1 MGNYYIL
8 SIDSFIDTFSLV
20 ETSAAVYFSLAAQ
33 KQAASQKPTEDFSIL
48 QPGDLAV
55 VYRKS
60 PVAKANVILGV
71 RSVKNGKI
79 EFQKLLEAA
88 GGTDL
93 SEIAD
98 ELENNYLIQI
108 NAAAFDRI
116 CKDLLRGVPLN
127 VQGTN
132 IQGITV
138 HGTDEKTDKTDKTRV
153 IGGTNV
159 LLYGVPGAGK
169 SHEIQENYC
178 SDPTR
183 IERVVFHPDYTY
195 SDFVGQILP
204 KTENGQIKYI
214 FTPGPFTRMLKKAWD
229 DPENKYYL
237 VIEEINRGNAPAIF
251 GEIFQLLDRKDA
263 DSHKYKESEY
273 GESEYGISNLEVAEA
288 VYGKSDG
295 NSEQEVRIPSNMWVL
310 ATMNT
315 ADQNIFT
322 LDTAFQRRW
331 NMRHIKNDVYAAEHA
346 ECKIEGSDIAWG
358 DFASVINDMALSL
371 NAGIASSEDKRL
383 GAYFVKK
390 SELSKEKFAQKVL
403 KYLWDDVFKME
414 REAVFLESFRSLDSV
429 IDAFREEEEDSLKA
443 VLKYEVYQ
451 KMADRMKNRA
461 VNG

>member
-20 ETSAAVYFSLAAQ
+20 DTSAAVHFSLAAQ
-33 KQAASQKPTEDFSIL
+33 KQKEDFSIL
-48 QPGDLAV
+48 QPGDMAV

-60 PVAKANVILGV
+60 PVAKANIVLRV

-88 GGTDL
+88 GGADL
-93 SEIAD
+93 IEIAD
-98 ELENNYLIQI
+98 ELENNYLVQI
-108 NAAAFDRI
+108 DAASFDRI
-116 CKDLLRGVPLN
+116 CKDLLKGIPLN

-132 IQGITV
+132 IQGTTV
-138 HGTDEKTDKTDKTRV
+138 HGTDGKTDKARAT
-153 IGGTNV
+153 GGKNV

-178 SDPTR
+178 SDPDR

-204 KTENGQIKYI
+204 KTENGQIKYV

-263 DSHKYKESEY
+263 DNHKYKESEY
-273 GESEYGISNLEVAEA
+273 GESEYGISNPDVAEA
-288 VYGKSDG
+288 VYGKKES
-295 NSEQEVRIPSNMWVL
+295 NPEQEVRIPSNMWVL

-331 NMRHIKNDVYAAEHA
+331 DMLYIKNDVYAAEHA

-371 NAGIASSEDKRL
+371 NAGIASCEDKRL

-390 SELSKEKFAQKVL
+390 SELSKDKFAQKVL

-414 REAVFLESFRSLDSV
+414 RESVFSESFLSLDSV
-429 IDAFREEEEDSLKA
+429 IDTFREAEKDSLEA
-443 VLKYEVYQ
+443 VLKDEVYQ